1 MFSNFFQLFPYQKDD
16 SYSIKETF
24 PNQINQSNHFLGPSI
39 QRSNVWRPHDL
50 TLKVLVPIP
59 VVVLNGLALAGA
71 KGVGV
76 VVGGKVREWQLY
88 IWFILYMFTCLQYV
102 SY

>member
-1 MFSNFFQLFPYQKDD
+1 MILT
-16 SYSIKETF
+16 ETKKTC
-24 PNQINQSNHFLGPSI
+24 PNQINQSNQLLGPSI

-59 VVVLNGLALAGA
+59 VVVLNDLALAGA

-76 VVGGKVREWQLY
+76 VVGGKVREWRLY
-88 IWFILYMFTCLQYV
+88 IYDLYYICFTCLQYV
-102 SY
+102 S